1 MSNLFDRF
9 NSGNTQVEPDNSRS
23 PFGNM
28 FGSNGSKKTQD
39 ARKPEPAPTQEP
51 SSGKLGRKPY
61 ERKTIQVTT
70 RLYEDNKDWI
80 MRYAEERGVHTGQIA
95 YVLNMLI
102 DKERGL
108 Q

>member
-1 MSNLFDRF
+1 MSLFDNF
-9 NSGNTQVEPDNSRS
+9 NNGNTNPSPDNKN

-28 FGSNGSKKTQD
+28 FSSNTAS
-39 ARKPEPAPTQEP
+39 
-51 SSGKLGRKPY
+51 SSGKRESDVKDVQEPRYGRKPNK
-61 ERKTIQVTT
+61 RPSLQVTT
-70 RLYEDNKDWI
+70 RLYEDNKDWVVQ
-80 MRYAEERGVHTGQIA
+80 YAESRGIHTGQIA